1 MRSVSATSRGVT
13 CATPTSTPFVSG
25 LIPDADAGAS
35 RAEVPATCIYCRLRS
50 AAMARRPRV
59 GPQGVGGR
67 GEDHELA
74 ATGTHVDDVHSHR
87 MAERRVD
94 IAKQR

>member
-1 MRSVSATSRGVT
+1 
-13 CATPTSTPFVSG
+13 
-25 LIPDADAGAS
+25 
-35 RAEVPATCIYCRLRS
+35 
-50 AAMARRPRV
+50 
-59 GPQGVGGR
+59 VGGR

-74 ATGTHVDDVHSHR
+74 ATGTHVDDVDSHR